1 MKFQNFLDTSGMMDM
16 GFSGNRFTWTNSRGV
31 ANLTR
36 LHSDHTPLLID
47 LDSKS
52 SLHLSHPFRFQ
63 PS

>member
-52 SLHLSHPFRFQ
+52 SLHLSRPFRF
-63 PS
+63 